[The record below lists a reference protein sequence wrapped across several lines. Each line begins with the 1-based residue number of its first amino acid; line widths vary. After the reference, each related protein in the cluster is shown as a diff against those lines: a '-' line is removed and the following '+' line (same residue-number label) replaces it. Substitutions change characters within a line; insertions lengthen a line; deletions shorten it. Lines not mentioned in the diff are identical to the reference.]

1 MSMPQPPPGGPP
13 QYSGQP
19 PPYAGQPGRAGAPGF
34 ATSLPVLLAIAAV
47 LLLLTGVGV
56 LAAARG
62 SLADQDRSLAGLRA
76 QKATDARET
85 LLPAELPRPEL
96 DLAAL
101 QERMSSITAADKE
114 VEASVKKWVESS
126 TKLST
131 VWDALERCMYRVDA
145 YDRVAGRFT
154 AAQLGRLP
162 VKVDVNAAAT
172 DCGRAAIARHA
183 TGSSL

>member
-1 MSMPQPPPGGPP
+1 MSMPYPPGGPP
-13 QYSGQP
+13 PTNPWPQ
-19 PPYAGQPGRAGAPGF
+19 GAPGP
-34 ATSLPVLLAIAAV
+34 AGRPRGSRVVPVLLAIASV
-47 LLLLTGVGV
+47 LLLLTAVGV

-62 SLADQDRSLAGLRA
+62 SLADQDAQLAGLRT
-76 QKATDARET
+76 QKAADATET

-96 DLAAL
+96 DRVAL
-101 QERMSSITAADKE
+101 QQRLASITAADKE
-114 VEASVKKWVESS
+114 VEASVKKWVESN

-145 YDRVAGRFT
+145 YDRLAGRFT

-162 VKVDVNAAAT
+162 AKVDVNAAAT